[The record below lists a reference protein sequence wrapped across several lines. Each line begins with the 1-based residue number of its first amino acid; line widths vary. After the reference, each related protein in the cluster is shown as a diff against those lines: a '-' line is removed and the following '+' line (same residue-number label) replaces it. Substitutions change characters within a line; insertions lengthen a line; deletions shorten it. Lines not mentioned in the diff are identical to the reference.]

1 MVTSCKF
8 LNMYS
13 ENKILLERLKDGDL
27 DAFNS
32 IYKTYAPKI
41 YIRLIK
47 LVKDPNIAEELLQDV
62 FLKIW
67 RNRLKIDISRGFV
80 SFINHIADNLA
91 IDLFRKVQRDKKL
104 QIEIWASA
112 VELYYHTEEYMISKE
127 TKQILENAINSLSPR
142 KKEILILN
150 KIQNKSYKEIAEDLN
165 ISIST
170 VSNQLVSAIKDIKL
184 FIQKNYRNEY
194 IMTLL
199 TIYLNQY

>member
-1 MVTSCKF
+1 
-8 LNMYS
+8 MYNNK
-13 ENKILLERLKDGDL
+13 NKILLEKLKEGDL
-27 DAFNS
+27 DAFN
-32 IYKTYAPKI
+32 IVYKTYAPKI
-41 YIRLIK
+41 FIRLIK

-67 RNRLKIDISRGFV
+67 RNRSKIDVSRGFI
-80 SFINHIADNLA
+80 SLINHIADNLA
-91 IDLFRKVQRDKKL
+91 IDLFRKIQRDKKL

-150 KIQNKSYKEIAEDLN
+150 KIHNKSYKEIADDLN

-184 FIQKNYRNEY
+184 FIQKNYRNEF
-194 IMTLL
+194 IVSLSMFLL
-199 TIYLNQY
+199 FNL

>member
-1 MVTSCKF
+1 
-8 LNMYS
+8 MYN

-27 DAFNS
+27 DAFNYV
-32 IYKTYAPKI
+32 YKQYAPKI

-47 LVKDPNIAEELLQDV
+47 LVKDTNIAEELLQDV

-67 RNRLKIDISRGFV
+67 RNRSKIDISRGFI

-127 TKQILENAINSLSPR
+127 TKQILDNAINSLSPR

-165 ISIST
+165 ISVST

-194 IMTLL
+194 IITLL
-199 TIYLNQY
+199 TVYISRF

>member
-1 MVTSCKF
+1 
-8 LNMYS
+8 MYNNK
-13 ENKILLERLKDGDL
+13 NKILLEKLKDGDL
-27 DAFNS
+27 DAFN
-32 IYKTYAPKI
+32 IVYKTYAPKI
-41 YIRLIK
+41 FIRLIK

-67 RNRLKIDISRGFV
+67 RNRSKIDVSRGFV

-150 KIQNKSYKEIAEDLN
+150 KIHNKSYKEIADDLN

-184 FIQKNYRNEY
+184 FIQNNYRNEF
-194 IMTLL
+194 IVSVLVFLL
-199 TIYLNQY
+199 CS

>member
-1 MVTSCKF
+1 
-8 LNMYS
+8 MYN
-13 ENKILLERLKDGDL
+13 ENKILLKRLNDGDL
-27 DAFNS
+27 DAFNCL
-32 IYKTYAPKI
+32 YRTYAPKI

-67 RNRLKIDISRGFV
+67 RNRSKIDISRGFI

-91 IDLFRKVQRDKKL
+91 IDLFRKLQRDKIL

-112 VELYYHTEEYMISKE
+112 VELYYHTEEDMISKE

-165 ISIST
+165 ISVST
-170 VSNQLVSAIKDIKL
+170 VSNQLVSAIKDVKF

-199 TIYLNQY
+199 IIYFNKN